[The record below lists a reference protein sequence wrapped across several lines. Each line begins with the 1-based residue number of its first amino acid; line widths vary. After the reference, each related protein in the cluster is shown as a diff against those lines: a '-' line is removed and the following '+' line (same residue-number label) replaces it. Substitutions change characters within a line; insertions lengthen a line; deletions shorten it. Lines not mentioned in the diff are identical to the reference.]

1 LGLFEKLKPRSADE
15 KQRRRF
21 GTTLDELHV
30 GLGQERADA
39 RSRALLEGLRKLV
52 RQLRPSRVKR
62 VEGAIE
68 RLQLLTAML
77 REDAKR
83 RAALSAALMQM
94 LEEKQFLQLF
104 TDAGILPDQGFF
116 TGLWERLTFSLLP
129 EERHPEQMRDTLAQI
144 FDDPRDYLWIEAID
158 DECWIALL
166 DALSFRIGGV
176 EATAQQRQRMHMHT
190 QMLEAL
196 QVLSYR
202 VASLGLS
209 PELVRAYPAIE
220 RYESPFMAQ
229 SAELRDFLEERKR
242 AYLEHH
248 APTLDDKQ
256 LQVLLD
262 QCDQIVRK
270 IWKQSAEQGTSV
282 SLTAITLRL
291 SQSIDRLKSLLS
303 LIEDRP
309 AHELN
314 VGRVR
319 LFKRLVRAENRRNSV
334 KEHWS
339 QHLELLAS
347 RVTHHASKTGEHYI
361 TSTRAEYWSMFKSSM
376 GAGFIVAFMALNKFW
391 LGLEVRPPLV
401 QATLFS
407 LNYGLGFVLIYLL
420 HFTIA
425 TKQPAMTASHIAQ
438 SLDQSA
444 DDRDRLDGLAE
455 LCVRTARSQ
464 FVAVVGNVVVAF
476 IIAVLVGTA
485 IVVNTG
491 GPLMTSAKAE
501 HLLGDASPWA
511 SPAIFHAAIA
521 GVCLFLAGLIA
532 GYYDN
537 KAVYARVP
545 QRLQQVRWL
554 SRLLGQERCARFA
567 HYVGA
572 NLGGICGNFFLGCM
586 LGSVG
591 TIGLMLGLPL
601 DIRHITFA
609 TANVAYGLV
618 GAGFEIPRG
627 MWLEVALGILAIGTT
642 NLLVS
647 FSLALY
653 VALRAQRVRF
663 NETGR
668 LLRKLVHRFLRTPG
682 EFFFPP
688 SNGTVALRPVSEP
701 MRTRDHG

>member
-1 LGLFEKLKPRSADE
+1 MSLFEKLKPRSADE

-21 GTTLDELHV
+21 GATLDELHA
-30 GLGQERADA
+30 GLAQERADA
-39 RSRALLEGLRKLV
+39 RSRAVFEGVRKLV
-52 RQLRPSRVKR
+52 RQLRPSGVKR
-62 VEGAIE
+62 VAGAIE
-68 RLQLLTAML
+68 RLQLLTLML

-116 TGLWERLTFSLLP
+116 TGLWERLTFRLLP

-166 DALSFRIGGV
+166 DALSFRASGV
-176 EATAQQRQRMHMHT
+176 ETAAQQRQRMQM

-209 PELVRAYPAIE
+209 SELVRAYPAIE

-242 AYLEHH
+242 AYLDHR
-248 APTLDDKQ
+248 AATLDDKQ
-256 LQVLLD
+256 LLVLLG
-262 QCDQIVRK
+262 QCDEIVRK

-291 SQSIDRLKSLLS
+291 SQSIDRLKALLA

-420 HFTIA
+420 RFTIA

-438 SLDQSA
+438 SLDHSA

-464 FVAVVGNVVVAF
+464 FIAVVGNVVVAF
-476 IIAVLVGTA
+476 IVAVLVGTA
-485 IVVNTG
+485 IVVNTD
-491 GPLMTSAKAE
+491 GPLMTSAKAQ

-554 SRLLGQERCARFA
+554 GRLLGAERCARFA

-572 NLGGICGNFFLGCM
+572 NLGGISGNFFLGCM

-591 TIGLMLGLPL
+591 TIGLILGLPL

-618 GAGFEIPRG
+618 GMGFEVPRG
-627 MWLEVALGILAIGTT
+627 LLLEVSLGILAIGFT
-642 NLLVS
+642 NLVVS
-647 FSLALY
+647 FTLALY

-668 LLRKLVHRFLRTPG
+668 LLRKLVQRFLRTPG

-688 SNGTVALRPVSEP
+688 SNGTVASRPVSEP
-701 MRTRDHG
+701 PRGRDHG